1 MGSAIS
7 VSVKSLRRYLRH
19 GLAAAA
25 VMLAPGLAA
34 AGAETAPDA
43 PALLS
48 EPPLLIENVRVI
60 DGLGGDPLE
69 NRDVLIVDGRIAEI
83 ARHGRVDIPAEAKVI
98 PGAGRTVMPGLI
110 EGHSHLLV
118 NPLGGEFPIFQMEKP
133 LRANLYAGVT
143 TLSDLGS
150 RLEPATDLRDAV
162 SAGRI
167 MGPRVHTVGDVFEEA
182 SERDNF
188 LTPRALSRMADY
200 ITLLD
205 MHEARGVKTIKA
217 YVMIPLVRMQQLA
230 TEAHKRGMRVVA
242 DVGAWIGTTAHIRA
256 GVDGFAH
263 VAFTHKLT
271 AEEIAEAKRR
281 GVWSIGTA
289 SIVGQLQERTNRI
302 LSEGT
307 GVLDDPLVAPFYSAD
322 EIARMRDPA
331 FTREIIAG
339 FMTAGHAG
347 YGEAFFDDFESWP
360 GYALDN
366 IKALIKAGVLV
377 GLGTDPLFPGMFHG
391 EAMHYE
397 MELWARSGISNLAV
411 IRSATHNNARIL
423 GVHEEIGA
431 VRPGMIADLL
441 VVDGNPAR
449 NISDTRNIVAVIKG
463 GAIIDRAALPPHPPA
478 KTQGQESG
486 QS

>member
-1 MGSAIS
+1 MRSIIS
-7 VSVKSLRRYLRH
+7 VSVKFLRSYLRR
-19 GLAAAA
+19 GLAAGAI
-25 VMLAPGLAA
+25 MLASGPA
-34 AGAETAPDA
+34 AGAETTPDA
-43 PALLS
+43 
-48 EPPLLIENVRVI
+48 PPLLIENVRVI

-69 NRDVLIVDGRIAEI
+69 NRDILIIDGRIAEI
-83 ARHGRVDIPAEAKVI
+83 ARHGRLEAPAGAKVI

-118 NPLGGEFPIFQMEKP
+118 NPLGGEFPIFEMEKP

-150 RLEPATDLRDAV
+150 RLEPATELRDAV
-162 SAGRI
+162 GAGRI
-167 MGPRVHTVGDVFEEA
+167 IGPRVHTVGDVFEEA

-200 ITLLD
+200 VNLLD

-242 DVGAWIGTTAHIRA
+242 DVGAWIGTTAYMRA

-271 AEEIAEAKRR
+271 TEEIAEAKRQ

-289 SIVGQLQERTNRI
+289 SIVHQLRERTNRI

-331 FTREIIAG
+331 FTREIIAA
-339 FMTAGHAG
+339 FMTSAQTG
-347 YGEAFFDDFESWP
+347 YGEAFFDNFESWP
-360 GYALDN
+360 DYVLDN
-366 IKALIKAGVLV
+366 VKALIKAGVLV

-397 MELWARSGISNLAV
+397 MELWARSGIPNLTV

-423 GVHEEIGA
+423 GIDDEIGA
-431 VRPGMIADLL
+431 IRPGMVADLL
-441 VVDGNPAR
+441 VLDGDPAR
-449 NISDTRNIVAVIKG
+449 NIRDTRNIVAVIKG
-463 GAIIDRAALPPHPPA
+463 GAIIDRAALPPYPP
-478 KTQGQESG
+478 KDTEQESG
-486 QS
+486 QP

>member
-1 MGSAIS
+1 MRSAIS
-7 VSVKSLRRYLRH
+7 VSAKFLRSCLRH
-19 GLAAAA
+19 GLAMAA
-25 VMLAPGLAA
+25 VMLAPDL
-34 AGAETAPDA
+34 GARAEIAPNV
-43 PALLS
+43 PA
-48 EPPLLIENVRVI
+48 LLIENVRVI

-69 NRDVLIVDGRIAEI
+69 HRDVLIIDGRIAEI
-83 ARHGRVDIPAEAKVI
+83 ARHGRIDAPAGASVI

-133 LRANLYAGVT
+133 LRANLHAGVT

-150 RLEPATDLRDAV
+150 RLEPATELRDAV
-162 SAGRI
+162 AAGQI
-167 MGPRVHTVGDVFEEA
+167 MGPRIHTVGDVFEEA

-200 ITLLD
+200 INLLD
-205 MHEARGVKTIKA
+205 MHEARGVTTIKA

-242 DVGAWIGTTAHIRA
+242 DVGAWIGTTAHMRA
-256 GVDGFAH
+256 GIDGFAH

-271 AEEIAEAKRR
+271 PTEIAEAKRR
-281 GVWSIGTA
+281 DVWSIGTA
-289 SIVGQLQERTNRI
+289 SIVHQLQERTNRI
-302 LSEGT
+302 LSEGA
-307 GVLDDPLVAPFYSAD
+307 GVLGDPLVAPFYSAD

-331 FTREIIAG
+331 FTREIIAA
-339 FMTAGHAG
+339 FMTSAQTG
-347 YGEAFFDDFESWP
+347 YGEAFFDKFESWP
-360 GYALDN
+360 DYVLDN

-397 MELWARSGISNLAV
+397 MELWSRSGIPNLTV

-423 GVHEEIGA
+423 GIDEDIGA
-431 VRPGMIADLL
+431 IRPGMVADLL
-441 VVDGNPAR
+441 VLDGNPAR
-449 NISDTRNIVAVIKG
+449 NIRDTRNIVAVIKG
-463 GAIIDRAALPPHPPA
+463 GAIIDRAALPPYPR
-478 KTQGQESG
+478 KDTEEQGSG
-486 QS
+486 QP